1 MSSPPDDDIQD
12 EFRRRTWPRKF
23 ADALRGIKIAVRGE
37 ASYFV
42 HVLATALVIIA
53 GVIARLSAT
62 RWALL
67 VVCIAMVLAAE
78 SLNTAIE
85 RLGRA
90 ITRKRDPGVRDALD
104 IASGAV
110 LLASIGAAVAG
121 AIILLPPLVAML
133 EKR

>member
-1 MSSPPDDDIQD
+1 MTTPPADDDERD
-12 EFRRRTWPRKF
+12 FRCRTWPRKF
-23 ADALRGIKIAVRGE
+23 ADALRGIKIAMRGE

-42 HVLATALVIIA
+42 HILATAIVIIA
-53 GVIARLSAT
+53 GVISRLSPT

-67 VVCIAMVLAAE
+67 ALCIATVLAAE

-85 RLGRA
+85 RLARA
-90 ITRKRDPGVRDALD
+90 VTRKQDPQVRDALD

-110 LLASIGAAVAG
+110 LLAAIGAAVAG

-133 EKR
+133 ERR

>member
-1 MSSPPDDDIQD
+1 MSLPPDDDD
-12 EFRRRTWPRKF
+12 LEDFRRRTWPRKF

-42 HVLATALVIIA
+42 HILATAIVVIA
-53 GVIARLSAT
+53 GVISKLSPT
-62 RWALL
+62 RWAVIVL
-67 VVCIAMVLAAE
+67 CIATVLAAE

-90 ITRKRDPGVRDALD
+90 ITRKHDPQVRDALD

-110 LLASIGAAVAG
+110 LLAAIGAAVAG
-121 AIILLPPLVAML
+121 AIILLPPLIAML